1 MSEIDTKQAGDIQ
14 ILGIDEQDTDA
25 VFETLLFETARKL
38 LVAIN
43 DEPGTS
49 EFADRL
55 GTSIQTVSYHLI
67 RLVNHRH
74 PRNYKKYLYGSLI
87 FNGHV

>member
-1 MSEIDTKQAGDIQ
+1 MSS
-14 ILGIDEQDTDA
+14 
-25 VFETLLFETARKL
+25 ETARKL

-49 EFADRL
+49 SEFADRL
-55 GTSIQTVSYHLI
+55 ETSIQTVSYHLI
-67 RLVNHRH
+67 RSVNHRH
-74 PRNYKKYLYGSLI
+74 PRNHKKSLYGSLI